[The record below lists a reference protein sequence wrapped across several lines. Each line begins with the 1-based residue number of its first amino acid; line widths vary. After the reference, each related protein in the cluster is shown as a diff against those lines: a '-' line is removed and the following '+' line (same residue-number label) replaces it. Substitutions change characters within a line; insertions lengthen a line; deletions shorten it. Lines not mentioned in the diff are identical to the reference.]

1 MREILEV
8 SRDLAAAL
16 RSEPSQTPEGMN
28 RALENQLRD
37 ARGRGGELDFDALLK
52 MVSAHY
58 DRLDAERRGV
68 VLSMQLMSDEAQAL
82 TREIREET
90 ASHLQAILDNV
101 KDAIVTVDDLGHIE
115 SFNPTGER
123 IFGYSAAEIL
133 GRTLDF
139 LLPDVGTGL
148 DVQGHPAYGRR
159 ADDQGAPRS
168 PARGRLVDFL
178 ERCAAKIDDTHV
190 DLAAH
195 QTWGVTKG
203 GARVAVEIAVSKAS
217 LNRRDGYILCIRD
230 TTERHLAEHSMR
242 ESEARYRTLVEHA
255 PEVIVVFDVDQG
267 KFVDVNDN
275 ACRFFK
281 MDRETLLACGPDK
294 ITPPQQLDGSP
305 SFGVARGYIDGALAG
320 AAPVFEWV
328 HCDAFGRNFPCE
340 VRFVRLPSSNRRL
353 IRASIADITERKRA
367 DAIATG
373 ERRVFEKIA
382 ANAPLLSVLEAIS
395 EVIERVIADSFCAI
409 NLLDIDA
416 QVLRYGVAPSLPREF
431 VAAMDHAPVG
441 IRYGSCAAAIYMA
454 RQVTVADIEVD
465 AFWEFRREAAQ
476 HAGLRAAWSTPIVA
490 SDGPIVG
497 TFSVYQRQPGVPS
510 ACDHE
515 LMSRMAQIA
524 GIAIER
530 RCAED
535 ALRESESKFR
545 GLFESVMEGV
555 YRTTRGGRFLVVNPA
570 FVQML
575 GYASAEEIYQVSAGS
590 LYWYPTDRDSFVR
603 RMESEG
609 EIRNLEYVLRRKD
622 GSMLVVVDNSR
633 VVRDKQGRISGFEG
647 TIADITERKKA
658 ETAVFQAKE
667 RAQVTLQ
674 SIGDAVI
681 TTDSEGRIDYMNPI
695 AESLTGWESREAQDQ
710 LIGDVLTLVDEVTR
724 ATSESPV
731 MRCLREGQV
740 VGLAEHTVLVN
751 RRGQE
756 IAIQDS
762 AAPIRDRAGNLIGAV
777 MVFHDVSKERRL
789 YRALHY
795 QASHDALTGLINRR
809 EFENRLTAAVDGVR
823 ENADCRHALLYLDLD
838 QFKLVNDTCGHPAG
852 DQLLKQIT
860 GVLQSR
866 VRGGDTLAR
875 LGGDEFGILLQSC
888 TLDQALRLAE
898 TLRQAI
904 RDYRFIWQD
913 GVLAVGVS
921 IGIVEIT
928 NETPTVANVMS
939 AADVACYAAKDQGRN
954 RVQLYKPDNVPERHR
969 EMHWVSKLT
978 RACDDSRFELCYQ
991 PIVPI
996 GANRCDRE
1004 HFELM
1009 LRLRDESGSLIAPA
1023 EFIPAA
1029 ERYNVMP
1036 SIDRWVVRRALDQLV
1051 HRSGSGIKPY
1061 TIAVNL
1067 SGTSLND
1074 ERFLEYLIAELSA
1087 RELSAGAVC
1096 FEITETAAIANLG
1109 NVVYFMR
1116 ELKNRGCQFALD
1128 DFGSGLSSF
1137 MYLKTLPVDYL
1148 KIDGQFIENVTRDP
1162 VDRSMVEAI
1171 SQVGKAM
1178 GIHTIA
1184 ERVESVDVMQELG
1197 RLGIGFAQGFYI
1209 AAPRSTSE
1217 FPYLR
1222 N

>member
-1 MREILEV
+1 M
-8 SRDLAAAL
+8 SRDIAAAIL
-16 RSEPSQTPEGMN
+16 SEPSPTQENLN
-28 RALENQLRD
+28 RLLERQMSE
-37 ARGRGGELDFDALLK
+37 ARGRGGELDLRTLLQT
-52 MVSAHY
+52 VSAHY
-58 DRLDAERRGV
+58 DRIDSERRGIV
-68 VLSMQLMSDEAQAL
+68 RSMQLMSDEAQAL
-82 TREIREET
+82 TREIREQT

-101 KDAIVTVDDLGHIE
+101 KDAIVTVDGGGHIE
-115 SFNPTGER
+115 TFNPTGER
-123 IFGYSAAEIL
+123 IFGYSPAEIL
-133 GRTLDF
+133 GRPLTY
-139 LLPDVGTGL
+139 LLPDI
-148 DVQGHPAYGRR
+148 D
-159 ADDQGAPRS
+159 S
-168 PARGRLVDFL
+168 RGPVEFL

-195 QTWGVTKG
+195 QAWGAAKDGT
-203 GARVAVEIAVSKAS
+203 RVALELAVSKAS
-217 LNRRDGYILCIRD
+217 LNRRDGYIVCIRD
-230 TTERHLAEHSMR
+230 ITERHIAEQSMR

-255 PEVIVVFDVDQG
+255 PEVIVVFDIDRG

-281 MDRETLLACGPDK
+281 MDRATLLACGPDK
-294 ITPPQQLDGSP
+294 ISPLRQPDGTP
-305 SFGVARGYIDGALAG
+305 SFGVARGYIDGALTG
-320 AAPVFEWV
+320 GAPVFEWV
-328 HCDAFGRNFPCE
+328 HCDSQGQNMLCE

-353 IRASIADITERKRA
+353 IRASITDITERKRGE
-367 DAIATG
+367 AIAAG

-382 ANAPLLSVLEAIS
+382 ANGPLSVVLESIC
-395 EVIERVIADSFCAI
+395 EVIERVMAGGYCAI
-409 NLLDIDA
+409 NLFDQSG
-416 QVLRYGVAPSLPREF
+416 QVLNFGVAPSLPREF
-431 VAAMDHAPVG
+431 VAAMDRVPVG
-441 IRYGSCAAAIYMA
+441 IRFGSCSAAIYLS
-454 RQVTVADIEVD
+454 RQVTVADIETD
-465 AFWEFRREAAQ
+465 ALWEFRRDAAE
-476 HAGLRAAWSTPIVA
+476 HAGLRSAWSAPILA
-490 SDGPIVG
+490 SDGQVVG
-497 TFSVYQRQPGVPS
+497 TFAVFQRHTGVPP
-510 ACDHE
+510 ARDHE
-515 LMSRMAQIA
+515 LMSRMTQIA

-530 RCAED
+530 RAAED
-535 ALRESESKFR
+535 ALRESEAKFR

-555 YRTTRGGRFLVVNPA
+555 YRTTRDGRLVVVNPA

-575 GYASAEEIYQVSAGS
+575 GYASAEELYQISAGS
-590 LYWYPTDRDSFVR
+590 LYWYPSDRETYVH

-609 EIRNLEYVLRRKD
+609 EVRNDEYVMRRKD
-622 GSMLVVVDNSR
+622 GSMLVVVDNGR
-633 VVRDKQGRISGFEG
+633 VVRDKQGRVTGFEG
-647 TIADITERKKA
+647 TIADITERKRA

-681 TTDSEGRIDYMNPI
+681 TTDSEGRIDYMNPV
-695 AESLTGWESREAQDQ
+695 AESLTGWENHQAQGQ
-710 LIGDVLTLVDEVTR
+710 LIGKILTVVDEGTR
-724 ATSESPV
+724 EAGESPI

-740 VGLAEHTVLVN
+740 LGLTQHTVLVN

-789 YRALHY
+789 HRALHY

-809 EFENRLTAAVDGVR
+809 EFENRLTTAVESVR
-823 ENADCRHALLYLDLD
+823 QDANSRQALLYLDLD

-866 VRGGDTLAR
+866 VRSGDTLAR
-875 LGGDEFGILLQSC
+875 LGGDEFGILLGSC
-888 TLDQALRLAE
+888 SLDQAMRVAE

-921 IGIVEIT
+921 VGIVEIT
-928 NETPTVANVMS
+928 ADTPTVASVMS

-969 EMHWVSKLT
+969 EMHWVSKLA
-978 RACDDSRFELCYQ
+978 RASDEGRFELHYQ

-996 GANRCDRE
+996 GANRNERE

-1009 LRLRDESGSLIAPA
+1009 LRLRDEYGSLVAPA

-1036 SIDRWVVRRALDQLV
+1036 SIDRWVVRQALERVV
-1051 HRSGSGIKPY
+1051 HRIDSGVKPY

-1074 ERFLEYLIAELSA
+1074 ERFLEYLIAELSS
-1087 RELSAGAVC
+1087 RDLVPGSMC

-1116 ELKNRGCQFALD
+1116 ELKARGCHFALD

-1171 SQVGKAM
+1171 SQVGRAM
-1178 GIHTIA
+1178 GIQTIA
-1184 ERVESVDVMQELG
+1184 ERVESAEVMAELG
-1197 RLGIGFAQGFYI
+1197 RLGIGYAQGFHI
-1209 AAPRSTSE
+1209 ARPRSTAD
-1217 FPYLR
+1217 FPYR
-1222 N
+1222 P